1 MLQLFVYVY
10 VLIPNEAL
18 WWEEAEYACVYGI
31 NESARAHCKI
41 CPKINGRN
49 ITLIYVKR
57 IVRWM
62 CTNCQKLKRNGI
74 DIKRLRKRRKETA
87 KEWVTASVCV
97 LYVYDNTRREIE
109 EKEKWNKFLRVTIH
123 CRISALH
130 WIAVPMR
137 IECKTNKSSWTDRW
151 TQSHKCTEKAR
162 KKEQANAAMHPPF
175 QLSKYYIQNQAKK
188 HLHERIYRR
197 LPFNQIRIQIK
208 RKIKCA

>member
-18 WWEEAEYACVYGI
+18 WWEEADYACVYGI

-74 DIKRLRKRRKETA
+74 DIKSLRKRRKETA

-97 LYVYDNTRREIE
+97 YVWQYTERDRRKGKVEQMFESYDSLSNLGITLDCRSHANRMQDEQIQLNRSLNTITQMHGKS
-109 EKEKWNKFLRVTIH
+109 EKERASKRSH
-123 CRISALH
+123 ASA
-130 WIAVPMR
+130 VSV
-137 IECKTNKSSWTDRW
+137 E
-151 TQSHKCTEKAR
+151 
-162 KKEQANAAMHPPF
+162 
-175 QLSKYYIQNQAKK
+175 
-188 HLHERIYRR
+188 
-197 LPFNQIRIQIK
+197 
-208 RKIKCA
+208 